1 SLIPGSLALLADA
14 DPSPL
19 PHAER
24 MIAQAATAS
33 RATPR
38 PPARVRPARADA
50 LKSMPPLVDSSPP
63 PLTVA
68 RSAQPKRRPTLPSRP
83 GQPQLPDLRRRRPAP
98 PSRA

>member
-24 MIAQAATAS
+24 MIAQAAMAS

-38 PPARVRPARADA
+38 PPARVPSTRADA
-50 LKSMPPLVDSSPP
+50 LKSMLPLVDSSPP
-63 PLTVA
+63 PPTVA
-68 RSAQPKRRPTLPSRP
+68 RAAQPKGRPTLPSRRV
-83 GQPQLPDLRRRRPAP
+83 QPQLPDLRRRRPAP
-98 PSRA
+98 PNRA